1 MLKSSQASQTEPTL
15 CLSGGGYRAA
25 LFHLGALRRLNELGV
40 LSRVSIVS
48 SVSGGSILNGV
59 LAARWDVLVPDS
71 RAVFQNFDQQV
82 GKPVREFCR
91 TDIRTNLI
99 VGHRLNPR
107 NWLALAG
114 SYFSVS
120 GNTLAKS
127 YEALF
132 DGQLLRDLPDSS
144 FTRPRFVFCATS
156 INTGACWHFHSGT
169 SGRMGD
175 FYTGYGPT
183 NNVSVAE
190 AVAASSAF
198 PLAFAAFELHPSR
211 MTEVSRLDPW
221 GQMRPLSGKR
231 RAVACE
237 TFLLTDGG
245 VYDNLGLE
253 PVWTLSKTVLSS
265 DGGLPFESVAKCP
278 QALLNRLERVASIAS
293 EQVGAVRKRWLVEQY
308 VSKARLGGLWSINT
322 NIEDYKLPLA
332 PSYGPE
338 IRQLLASVRTD
349 LDSFSDGEIACLEN
363 HGYSLA
369 DAALRSRAPQL
380 VRNVMAEF
388 KWPNPEWS
396 ADANARIALQNSGSR
411 HVVHDV
417 WHWSTGPLRR
427 LISRL

>member
-1 MLKSSQASQTEPTL
+1 MLKFDRTSQTEPAL

-59 LAARWDVLVPDS
+59 LAARWDSLVPDS
-71 RAVFQNFDQQV
+71 KAVFQNFDQQV
-82 GKPVREFCR
+82 GRPVREFCR

-99 VGHRLNPR
+99 VGHRLDPR
-107 NWLALAG
+107 NWVVLAG

-132 DGQLLRDLPDSS
+132 DGKLLRGLSDSS
-144 FTRPRFVFCATS
+144 ATTPRFVFCATS
-156 INTGACWHFHSGT
+156 VNTGACWHFHSGA

-175 FYTGYGPT
+175 FYTGYAPT

-211 MTEVSRLDPW
+211 MIEVSRLDPW
-221 GQMRPLSGKR
+221 GQMRPTSGKR
-231 RAVACE
+231 KAVACK
-237 TFLLTDGG
+237 TYLLTDGG

-253 PVWTLSKTVLSS
+253 PVWALSKTVLSS
-265 DGGLPFESVAKCP
+265 DGGFPFESVATCP

-308 VSKARLGGLWSINT
+308 VCKSRLGGLWAINT
-322 NIEDYKLPLA
+322 NIEDYQLPSA

-338 IRQLLASVRTD
+338 IRQLLATVRTD

-369 DAALRSRAPQL
+369 DVALKSRAPHL
-380 VRNVMAEF
+380 ILNPMAEF
-388 KWPNPEWS
+388 RWPNPNWS
-396 ADANARIALQNSGSR
+396 DSTNARIALQNSGSR
-411 HVVHDV
+411 HVVRDI
-417 WHWSTGPLRR
+417 WRWFTGPFGR
-427 LISRL
+427 